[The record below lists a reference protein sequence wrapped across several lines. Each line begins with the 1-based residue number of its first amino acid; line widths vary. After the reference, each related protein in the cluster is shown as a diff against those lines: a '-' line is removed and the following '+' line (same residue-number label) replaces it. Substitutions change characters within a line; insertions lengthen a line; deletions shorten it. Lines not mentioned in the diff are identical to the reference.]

1 LCLTWT
7 MFESS
12 TFTEFWALMMLVLDA
27 RLLFLECDF
36 RTKLTD
42 QLLSFAKAVYAAAQ
56 VGVEGL

>member
-1 LCLTWT
+1 
-7 MFESS
+7 MFEPS